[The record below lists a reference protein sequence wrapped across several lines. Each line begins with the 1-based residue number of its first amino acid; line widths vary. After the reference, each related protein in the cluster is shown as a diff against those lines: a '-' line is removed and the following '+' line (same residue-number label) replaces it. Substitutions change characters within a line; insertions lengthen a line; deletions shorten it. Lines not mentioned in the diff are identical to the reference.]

1 MSHVPPMTNT
11 APVLGDVYRCAPSTS
26 ANGDVHGDSRRL
38 CGTVELLPRSIM
50 TLTRTTHPEVGA
62 RTLES
67 PEQSEIGLTK
77 DAYWTDHNQRPLPRA
92 WLADAAKCAYAG
104 RLPESETSALVA
116 FWDTTKLLGRTC
128 L

>member
-1 MSHVPPMTNT
+1 
-11 APVLGDVYRCAPSTS
+11 
-26 ANGDVHGDSRRL
+26 
-38 CGTVELLPRSIM
+38 M